1 MHEWMGLL
9 VNAKDRGRDRKER
22 KQERGLKIVRGR
34 KSGREMC
41 ASGFVT
47 LMYVWVCVCVCVCVL
62 NEYMCTCVC

>member
-9 VNAKDRGRDRKER
+9 VNVKERGRDRKER

-41 ASGFVT
+41 VSGFVT
-47 LMYVWVCVCVCVCVL
+47 LMYVCMGVCVL
-62 NEYMCTCVC
+62 NV